1 VVLDQLRSVADPIQ
15 PSRAPEAGRDTR
27 NNRLWRAVGITLE
40 DKTNCAPRWIARRRS
55 VAFPQP
61 LDLI

>member
-1 VVLDQLRSVADPIQ
+1 MVLDQLRSVADPSQ
-15 PSRAPEAGRDTR
+15 PSRAPESGRYTR
-27 NNRLWRAVGITLE
+27 NNRLWHAVGITLE
-40 DKTNCAPRWIARRRS
+40 DKMNCASRIARRRS